1 MDTNIVAIYC
11 LCDDL
16 LKAFH
21 HPADPQQQMSDAEVM
36 TTAIVAALYF
46 RGNFELARHLL
57 SSPLYI
63 PQMLSRSRF
72 NRRLHRIQHLFIF
85 LFQTLAAV
93 WKHLNSESIYVID
106 SFPLIASENCRVSR
120 SKIYQGQ
127 SFYWG
132 YQASKK
138 RFFYGVKLHL
148 MVTEKGEPVEFF
160 LSPASFADVKGLEVF
175 PFEIQQGSIVY
186 GDKAY
191 NDYDIEDWL
200 MEGDNIRL
208 LPLRKKNSKRS
219 VPAYVEF
226 VQRIKRKVVETTGSL
241 LTQLL
246 PKSIH
251 AVTPEGFELKLMLF
265 VLALSVRFWVAT

>member
-21 HPADPQQQMSDAEVM
+21 HPADSQQQMTDAEVM

-46 RGNFELARHLL
+46 QGNFELARYLL

-63 PQMLSRSRF
+63 PRMLSRSRF
-72 NRRLHRIQHLFIF
+72 NRRLHRIQNLFVC
-85 LFQTLAAV
+85 LFQTLATV
-93 WKHLNSESIYVID
+93 WKNLNGESIYVID
-106 SFPLIASENCRVSR
+106 SFPLIVSENCRVSR
-120 SKIYQGQ
+120 SKIYRGQ
-127 SFYWG
+127 SSYWG

-175 PFEIQQGSIVY
+175 PFEIKEGSLVY

-200 MEGDNIRL
+200 MEGANIRL
-208 LPLRKKNSKRS
+208 LPLRKNNSKRS

-241 LTQLL
+241 LSQLL